1 MVEGLFTSIGASCGY
16 LSHAG
21 SCFVRAFQEPH
32 IKQNIVFD
40 DLRLVIGHVLQL
52 VWRRHIP
59 KRPHSGSSR
68 FAVLIDDDSPAIIKV
83 YTGHSDVEEVAIGG
97 SSHGDEKRLGADCG
111 SVVKSKGDSLGVFC
125 LSFRLGDGAAK
136 ICCPAL
142 GRDLSETL

>member
-32 IKQNIVFD
+32 IKQDIVFD